1 MTWFLRFKERL
12 ALRVLLQSKNIT
24 MLAWK
29 DASNPQIWITADP
42 RDVGAYQFFV
52 YNNTD
57 KGPSPE
63 DLDSMMLERLFH
75 SPDAKKP

>member
-1 MTWFLRFKERL
+1 
-12 ALRVLLQSKNIT
+12 

-29 DASNPQIWITADP
+29 YASNSQIWIIADP

-63 DLDSMMLERLFH
+63 DPASLMLEKLFH